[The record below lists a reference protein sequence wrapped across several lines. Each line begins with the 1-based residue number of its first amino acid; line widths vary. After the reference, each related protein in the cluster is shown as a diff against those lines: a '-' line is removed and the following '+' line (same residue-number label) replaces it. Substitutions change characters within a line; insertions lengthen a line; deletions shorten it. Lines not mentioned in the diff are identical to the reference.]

1 MSALNIRSMKL
12 RDQAYD
18 AFTRA
23 LLDRRLLPGEFV
35 TQREL
40 VALTGL
46 PLGPVREM
54 IPRLE
59 ADGLIRAIPQRGLQV
74 APVDLRLVREAFQL
88 REIVETAALAHF
100 VHAAAD
106 AEIDA
111 LRADHARVQDAA
123 RGGITPA
130 LLAEAQAVDWRFHD
144 AVVAGMGNHL
154 LGEVHRVNVVRI
166 RVIMQDR
173 AALSAE
179 ALPPAFAEHG
189 AILAAIRR
197 RDPAT
202 AVAAL
207 RAHIGSARRRA
218 LGLDLVQ
225 GDGAP
230 ARHIKPGRKKA

>member
-1 MSALNIRSMKL
+1 MKL

-23 LLDRRLLPGEFV
+23 LLDRRLQPGEFV

-59 ADGLIRAIPQRGLQV
+59 ADGLIRAIPQRGLQI

-100 VHAAAD
+100 VHAAPD
-106 AEIDA
+106 AEVDA
-111 LRADHARVQDAA
+111 LRAAHARVQDAA

-130 LLAEAQAVDWRFHD
+130 LLAEAQAVDWHFHD
-144 AVVAGMGNHL
+144 AVVAGTGNRL

-173 AALSAE
+173 ATLSAE
-179 ALPPAFAEHG
+179 ALPPAFAEHA
-189 AILAAIRR
+189 AILAAIER
-197 RDPAT
+197 RDPSA

-207 RAHIGSARRRA
+207 RTHISSARRRA

-225 GDGAP
+225 GDGQP
-230 ARHIKPGRKKA
+230 PKRIKPARKKA